1 MSDITVT
8 TQEGNSVEVTVS
20 ASTSVDV
27 TAPSDSPITVS
38 EKGPKGDTGAI
49 GPQGP
54 QGNTGPQGPQ
64 GIQGIQGNTGP
75 QGPQGDAGAG
85 VTGNEL
91 ENVVEDTTPQ
101 LGGNLDVN
109 GNSIVSAS
117 GGDITIDP
125 DGTGAIILRSDD
137 IRFDGTGGVTTG
149 QVKLYETSIL
159 SPQHFIAIEAPLSVT
174 ADTTLVLPDG
184 AGSAGQVLST
194 NGSGT
199 LSWVGVP
206 ATTNPDFTGYLDIRA
221 IGGVQP
227 ASLFFYDLDGSNY
240 VSLQPPNVVSSNV
253 AFVLPGAD
261 GSAGQVL
268 KTDGSG
274 NLSFVN
280 QTDTNTNIGNSD
292 QTLSAE
298 RTVEMSANRLIFDN
312 SSTEVASIFP
322 QGYIQATGRFIVN
335 GNGSIG
341 GLLNLKDADNSN
353 SVTLICPTTVSSD
366 ITFTL
371 PDSDG
376 TSGQVMVTDG
386 SGNLSFA
393 NQSGGSSSTLTQV
406 YSMGFFDDIST
417 IKHYLPWKT
426 VTEQTTI
433 YQEEAA
439 MLMPFDGKIKSLSIK
454 TSSLTGDGDMTIGV
468 HTNPTG
474 LSIFSLANWTEE
486 ETETLSVTSTDDNHT
501 FHFVFD
507 NAQHFEAGDACVIS
521 IQNSAD
527 ITGNGYWYATAIVEF
542 DTSNGLGSSSTEHDS
557 NP

>member
-486 ETETLSVTSTDDNHT
+486 ETETLSATSTDDNHT

>member
-1 MSDITVT
+1 VA
-8 TQEGNSVEVTVS
+8 N
-20 ASTSVDV
+20 
-27 TAPSDSPITVS
+27 DSS
-38 EKGPKGDTGAI
+38 
-49 GPQGP
+49 
-54 QGNTGPQGPQ
+54 
-64 GIQGIQGNTGP
+64 
-75 QGPQGDAGAG
+75 
-85 VTGNEL
+85 
-91 ENVVEDTTPQ
+91 PQ

-486 ETETLSVTSTDDNHT
+486 ETETLSATSTDDNHT